1 MHGNVAT
8 PLCLEDQII
17 ENQPMEPSIGVIGNE
32 IAHLRSD
39 VNELK
44 EGMKTVNVV
53 LGELKNG
60 QTQLSGAIATVR
72 AEIGTLRAEM
82 RAEMTTIRAEIRGE
96 MDTIRSET
104 GAETCSIRTEMG
116 ALRAE
121 VGILGKQID
130 ARIAGL
136 ETKIIKWVI
145 GTGMS
150 CAGLAFTF
158 ARLLR

>member
-8 PLCLEDQII
+8 PLYLEDQII
-17 ENQPMEPSIGVIGNE
+17 ENQPMEPSTGVIENE

-39 VNELK
+39 ANELK

-53 LGELKNG
+53 LGELKKG
-60 QTQLSGAIATVR
+60 QTQLSGDIATVR
-72 AEIGTLRAEM
+72 AEMGTMRAEM
-82 RAEMTTIRAEIRGE
+82 RAEMATIRAE
-96 MDTIRSET
+96 T
-104 GAETCSIRTEMG
+104 GAGMGSIRAEM
-116 ALRAE
+116 ATLRAE
-121 VGILGKQID
+121 MGTLRAEMGILGKQID
-130 ARIAGL
+130 ARITGL